1 MSEIVPNSCPYYR
14 FKPKENKVTNCGGD
28 VIFLNGSSVGVC
40 QSCKKEVPLI
50 LEM

>member
-1 MSEIVPNSCPYYR
+1 MIVVPNSCPHYR
-14 FKPKENKVTNCGGD
+14 YKPKEDIVTTCDGN
-28 VIFLNGSSVGVC
+28 VEFLDGASNGVC

>member
-1 MSEIVPNSCPYYR
+1 MSKTVPNSCPYYR
-14 FKPKENKVTNCGGD
+14 YKPKENKVLPCGGT
-28 VIFLNGSSVGVC
+28 VIFEIGQVIGVC

>member
-1 MSEIVPNSCPYYR
+1 MVIVVRNSCPHYR
-14 FKPKENKVTNCGGD
+14 YKPKEDMVTTCDGN
-28 VIFLNGSSVGVC
+28 VEFLDGASVGVC

>member
-1 MSEIVPNSCPYYR
+1 MRTIVKHSCPYY
-14 FKPKENKVTNCGGD
+14 KDGTTCNGD
-28 VIFLNGSSVGVC
+28 VVFEAGFSFGVC

>member
-1 MSEIVPNSCPYYR
+1 VSEQVPDSCPYYR
-14 FKPKENKVTNCGGD
+14 YKPKENKVTNCGGT
-28 VIFLNGSSVGVC
+28 VVFQAGASVGVC